1 MTVEVSKIADGVSLV
16 KLSGDSASA
25 SFSRKSMPVIAKAIR
40 NCIDDKE
47 IKAIVITGD
56 GKFFSAGA
64 DIQAFAES
72 IKNDES
78 VDLIRYLTGLLHP
91 LLVKMRESPTICIAA
106 INGAAAGGGL
116 GLALA
121 CDYRIASP
129 QAKIAA
135 SYSGMGLSPDG
146 GTTWLLPRLVGLQ
159 KAREFFLENQIWS
172 AEQCRAYGAI
182 DSIAQADLIEEA
194 KTVAVKWSSWQ
205 SHTKEATKHL
215 LDVAFE
221 NDFKKHLDHERTLIE
236 ASGLTDGFK
245 EGVEAFLEKRK
256 PNFDSLR

>member
-1 MTVEVSKIADGVSLV
+1 M
-16 KLSGDSASA
+16 KLTGASASA
-25 SFSRKSMPVIAKAIR
+25 SFSRESMPIIAKAVR
-40 NCIDDKE
+40 DCLNNNDV
-47 IKAIVITGD
+47 KAIIITGD

-64 DIQAFAES
+64 DIQAFQRS
-72 IKNDES
+72 IDEGTS

-91 LLVKMRESPTICIAA
+91 LLAKMRESPKICIAA
-106 INGAAAGGGL
+106 VNGAAAGGGL
-116 GLALA
+116 GVALA

-129 QAKIAA
+129 TAKIAA

-146 GTTWLLPRLVGLQ
+146 GTTWLLPRLVGMQ
-159 KAREFFLENQIWS
+159 RTRKFFLENQIWN
-172 AEQCRAYGAI
+172 ATEALEYGVFDQVVEQ
-182 DSIAQADLIEEA
+182 DLLDE
-194 KTVAVKWSSWQ
+194 AVKVARNWSRWQ

-245 EGVEAFLEKRK
+245 EGVSAFLDKRK
-256 PNFDSLR
+256 PNFEDFR

>member
-1 MTVEVSKIADGVSLV
+1 M
-16 KLSGDSASA
+16 KLTGASASA
-25 SFSRKSMPVIAKAIR
+25 SFSRESMPIIAKAVR
-40 NCIDDKE
+40 DCLNDND
-47 IKAIVITGD
+47 IKTIIITGD
-56 GKFFSAGA
+56 GNFFSAGA
-64 DIQAFAES
+64 DIQAFQRS
-72 IKNDES
+72 IDDGTS

-91 LLVKMRESPTICIAA
+91 LLAKMRESPKICIAA
-106 INGAAAGGGL
+106 VNGAAAGGGL

-129 QAKIAA
+129 GAKIAA

-146 GTTWLLPRLVGLQ
+146 GTTWLLPRLVGMQ
-159 KAREFFLENQIWS
+159 RTRKFFLENQIWN
-172 AEQCRAYGAI
+172 ATEALEYGAFDQVVEQGLI
-182 DSIAQADLIEEA
+182 DEA
-194 KTVAVKWSSWQ
+194 VNVARNWSRWQ

-245 EGVEAFLEKRK
+245 EGVNAFLDKRK
-256 PNFDSLR
+256 PNFENLR

>member
-1 MTVEVSKIADGVSLV
+1 M
-16 KLSGDSASA
+16 KLTGASASA
-25 SFSRKSMPVIAKAIR
+25 SFSRESMPIIAKAIR
-40 NCIDDKE
+40 GCLNDND
-47 IKAIVITGD
+47 IKAIIITGD
-56 GKFFSAGA
+56 GNFFSAGA
-64 DIQAFAES
+64 DIQAFQQS
-72 IKNDES
+72 IDDGTS

-91 LLVKMRESPTICIAA
+91 LLAKMRESPKICIAA
-106 INGAAAGGGL
+106 VNGAAAGGGL

-129 QAKIAA
+129 SAKIAA

-146 GTTWLLPRLVGLQ
+146 GTTWLLPRLVGMQ
-159 KAREFFLENQIWS
+159 RTRKFFLENQIWN
-172 AEQCRAYGAI
+172 ATEALDYGAF
-182 DSIAQADLIEEA
+182 DQVVEQDLLDE
-194 KTVAVKWSSWQ
+194 AVKVARNWSRWQ

-245 EGVEAFLEKRK
+245 EGVNAFLDKRK
-256 PNFDSLR
+256 PNFENLR

>member
-1 MTVEVSKIADGVSLV
+1 M
-16 KLSGDSASA
+16 KLTGASASA
-25 SFSRKSMPVIAKAIR
+25 SFSRESMPIIAKAIR
-40 NCIDDKE
+40 RCLNDND
-47 IKAIVITGD
+47 IKAIIITGD
-56 GKFFSAGA
+56 GNFFSAGA
-64 DIQAFAES
+64 DIQAFQQS
-72 IKNDES
+72 IDDGTS

-91 LLVKMRESPTICIAA
+91 LLAKMRESPKICIAA
-106 INGAAAGGGL
+106 VNGAAAGGGL

-129 QAKIAA
+129 SAKIAA

-146 GTTWLLPRLVGLQ
+146 GTTWLLPRLVGMQ
-159 KAREFFLENQIWS
+159 RTRKFFLENQIWN
-172 AEQCRAYGAI
+172 ATEALEYGAF
-182 DSIAQADLIEEA
+182 DRVVEQDLLDEAVNIARN
-194 KTVAVKWSSWQ
+194 WSRWQ

-245 EGVEAFLEKRK
+245 EGVNAFLHKRK
-256 PNFDSLR
+256 PNFENLR

>member
-1 MTVEVSKIADGVSLV
+1 M
-16 KLSGDSASA
+16 KLTGASASA
-25 SFSRKSMPVIAKAIR
+25 SFSRESMPIIAKAVR
-40 NCIDDKE
+40 DCLNDND
-47 IKAIVITGD
+47 IKAIIITGD
-56 GKFFSAGA
+56 GNFFSAGA
-64 DIQAFAES
+64 DIQAFQQS
-72 IKNDES
+72 IDDGTS

-91 LLVKMRESPTICIAA
+91 LLAKMRESPKICIAA
-106 INGAAAGGGL
+106 VNGAAAGGGL

-129 QAKIAA
+129 SAKIAA

-146 GTTWLLPRLVGLQ
+146 GTTWLLPRLVGMQ
-159 KAREFFLENQIWS
+159 RTRKFFLENQIWS
-172 AEQCRAYGAI
+172 STEALEYGAF
-182 DSIAQADLIEEA
+182 DRVVEQGLLDEA
-194 KTVAVKWSSWQ
+194 VNVARNWSRWQ

-245 EGVEAFLEKRK
+245 EGVNAFLDKRK
-256 PNFDSLR
+256 PDFENLR

>member
-1 MTVEVSKIADGVSLV
+1 M
-16 KLSGDSASA
+16 KLTGASASA
-25 SFSRKSMPVIAKAIR
+25 SFSRESMPIIAKAVR
-40 NCIDDKE
+40 DCLNDND
-47 IKAIVITGD
+47 IKAIIITGD
-56 GKFFSAGA
+56 GNFFSAGA
-64 DIQAFAES
+64 DIQAFQRS
-72 IKNDES
+72 IDDGTS

-91 LLVKMRESPTICIAA
+91 LLAKMRESPKICIAA
-106 INGAAAGGGL
+106 VNGAAAGGGL

-129 QAKIAA
+129 SAKIAA

-146 GTTWLLPRLVGLQ
+146 GTTWLLPRLVGMQ
-159 KAREFFLENQIWS
+159 RTRKFFLENQIWN
-172 AEQCRAYGAI
+172 ATEALEYGAFDRI
-182 DSIAQADLIEEA
+182 VEQDLLDE
-194 KTVAVKWSSWQ
+194 AVKVARNWSKWQ

-245 EGVEAFLEKRK
+245 EGVNAFLDKRK
-256 PNFDSLR
+256 PNFENLR

>member
-1 MTVEVSKIADGVSLV
+1 M
-16 KLSGDSASA
+16 KLTGASASA
-25 SFSRKSMPVIAKAIR
+25 SFSRESMPIIAKAVR
-40 NCIDDKE
+40 DCLNNNDV
-47 IKAIVITGD
+47 KAIVITGD
-56 GKFFSAGA
+56 GNFFSAGA
-64 DIQAFAES
+64 DIQAFQRS
-72 IKNDES
+72 IDEGTS

-91 LLVKMRESPTICIAA
+91 LLAKMRESPKICIAA
-106 INGAAAGGGL
+106 VNGAAAGGGL

-129 QAKIAA
+129 SAKIAA

-146 GTTWLLPRLVGLQ
+146 GTTWLLPRLVGMQ
-159 KAREFFLENQIWS
+159 RTRKFFLENQIWN
-172 AEQCRAYGAI
+172 ATEALEYGAL
-182 DSIAQADLIEEA
+182 DQVVEQDLLDE
-194 KTVAVKWSSWQ
+194 AVKVARDWSKWQ

-245 EGVEAFLEKRK
+245 EGVNAFLDKRK
-256 PNFDSLR
+256 PNFEDLR

>member
-1 MTVEVSKIADGVSLV
+1 M
-16 KLSGDSASA
+16 KLTGASASA
-25 SFSRKSMPVIAKAIR
+25 SFSRESMPIIAKAVR
-40 NCIDDKE
+40 NCLNDND
-47 IKAIVITGD
+47 IKAIIITGD
-56 GKFFSAGA
+56 GNFFSAGA
-64 DIQAFAES
+64 DIQAFQRS
-72 IKNDES
+72 IDDGTS

-91 LLVKMRESPTICIAA
+91 LLAKMRESPKICIAA
-106 INGAAAGGGL
+106 VNGAAAGGGL

-129 QAKIAA
+129 TAKIAA

-146 GTTWLLPRLVGLQ
+146 GTTWLLPRLVGMQ
-159 KAREFFLENQIWS
+159 RTRKFFLENQIWS
-172 AEQCRAYGAI
+172 STEALEYGAF
-182 DSIAQADLIEEA
+182 DRVVEQDLLDEA
-194 KTVAVKWSSWQ
+194 VNVARDWSRWQ

-245 EGVEAFLEKRK
+245 EGVNAFLDKRK
-256 PNFDSLR
+256 PNFENLR

>member
-1 MTVEVSKIADGVSLV
+1 M
-16 KLSGDSASA
+16 KLTGASASA
-25 SFSRKSMPVIAKAIR
+25 SFSRESMPIIAKAVR
-40 NCIDDKE
+40 NCLNDND
-47 IKAIVITGD
+47 IKAIIITGD
-56 GKFFSAGA
+56 GNFFSAGA
-64 DIQAFAES
+64 DIQAFQRS
-72 IKNDES
+72 IDDGTS

-91 LLVKMRESPTICIAA
+91 LLAKMRESPKICIAA

-129 QAKIAA
+129 TAKIAA

-146 GTTWLLPRLVGLQ
+146 GTTWLLPRLVGMQ
-159 KAREFFLENQIWS
+159 RTRKFFLENQIWS
-172 AEQCRAYGAI
+172 STEALEYGAF
-182 DSIAQADLIEEA
+182 DRVVEQDLLDEA
-194 KTVAVKWSSWQ
+194 VNVARDWSRWQ

-245 EGVEAFLEKRK
+245 EGVNAFLDKRK
-256 PNFDSLR
+256 PNFENLR

>member
-1 MTVEVSKIADGVSLV
+1 M
-16 KLSGDSASA
+16 KLTGASASA
-25 SFSRKSMPVIAKAIR
+25 SFSRESMPIIAKAVR
-40 NCIDDKE
+40 DCLNDND
-47 IKAIVITGD
+47 IKAIIITGD
-56 GKFFSAGA
+56 GNFFSAGA
-64 DIQAFAES
+64 DIQAFQRS
-72 IKNDES
+72 IDDGTS

-91 LLVKMRESPTICIAA
+91 LLAKMRESPKICIAA
-106 INGAAAGGGL
+106 VNGAAAGGGL

-129 QAKIAA
+129 SAKIAA

-146 GTTWLLPRLVGLQ
+146 GTTWLLPRLVGMQ
-159 KAREFFLENQIWS
+159 RTRKFFLENQIWN
-172 AEQCRAYGAI
+172 ATEALEYGAF
-182 DSIAQADLIEEA
+182 DRVVEQDLLDE
-194 KTVAVKWSSWQ
+194 AVKVARNWSRWQ

-245 EGVEAFLEKRK
+245 EGVNAFLDKRK
-256 PNFDSLR
+256 PNFENLR

>member
-1 MTVEVSKIADGVSLV
+1 M
-16 KLSGDSASA
+16 KLTGASASA
-25 SFSRKSMPVIAKAIR
+25 SFSRESMPIIAKAVR
-40 NCIDDKE
+40 DCLNDND
-47 IKAIVITGD
+47 IKAIIITGD
-56 GKFFSAGA
+56 GNFFSAGA
-64 DIQAFAES
+64 DIQAFQRS
-72 IKNDES
+72 IDDGTS

-91 LLVKMRESPTICIAA
+91 LLAKMRESPKICIAA
-106 INGAAAGGGL
+106 VNGAAAGGGL

-129 QAKIAA
+129 GAKIAA

-146 GTTWLLPRLVGLQ
+146 GTTWLLPRLVGMQ
-159 KAREFFLENQIWS
+159 RTRKFFLENQIWN
-172 AEQCRAYGAI
+172 ATEALEYGAFDQVVEQGLI
-182 DSIAQADLIEEA
+182 DEA
-194 KTVAVKWSSWQ
+194 VNVARNWSRWQ

-245 EGVEAFLEKRK
+245 EGVNAFLDKRK
-256 PNFDSLR
+256 PNFENLR

>member
-1 MTVEVSKIADGVSLV
+1 M
-16 KLSGDSASA
+16 KLTGASASA
-25 SFSRKSMPVIAKAIR
+25 SFSRESMPIIAKAVRDCLNNNDVKSI
-40 NCIDDKE
+40 I
-47 IKAIVITGD
+47 ITGD
-56 GKFFSAGA
+56 GTFFSAGA
-64 DIQAFAES
+64 DIQAFQRS
-72 IKNDES
+72 IDDGTS

-91 LLVKMRESPTICIAA
+91 LLAKMRESPKICIAA
-106 INGAAAGGGL
+106 VNGAAAGGGL

-129 QAKIAA
+129 SAKIAA

-146 GTTWLLPRLVGLQ
+146 GTTWLLPRLVGMQ
-159 KAREFFLENQIWS
+159 RTRKFFLENQIWS
-172 AEQCRAYGAI
+172 ATEALEYGAFDRI
-182 DSIAQADLIEEA
+182 VEQDLLDE
-194 KTVAVKWSSWQ
+194 AVKVARNWSRWQ

-245 EGVEAFLEKRK
+245 EGVNAFLDKRK
-256 PNFDSLR
+256 PNFENLR

>member
-1 MTVEVSKIADGVSLV
+1 M
-16 KLSGDSASA
+16 KLTGASASA
-25 SFSRKSMPVIAKAIR
+25 SFSRESMPIIAKAVR
-40 NCIDDKE
+40 DCLNNNDV
-47 IKAIVITGD
+47 KAIIITGD

-64 DIQAFAES
+64 DIQAFQRS
-72 IKNDES
+72 IDEGTS

-91 LLVKMRESPTICIAA
+91 LLAKMRESPKICIAA
-106 INGAAAGGGL
+106 VNGAAAGGGL
-116 GLALA
+116 GVALA

-129 QAKIAA
+129 TAKIAA

-146 GTTWLLPRLVGLQ
+146 GTTWLLPRLVGMQ
-159 KAREFFLENQIWS
+159 RTRKFFLENQIWN
-172 AEQCRAYGAI
+172 ATEALEYGVFDQVVEQ
-182 DSIAQADLIEEA
+182 DLLDE
-194 KTVAVKWSSWQ
+194 AVKVARNWSRWQ

-245 EGVEAFLEKRK
+245 EGVSAFLDKRK
-256 PNFDSLR
+256 PNFDDFR

>member
-1 MTVEVSKIADGVSLV
+1 M
-16 KLSGDSASA
+16 KLTGASASA
-25 SFSRKSMPVIAKAIR
+25 SFSRESMPIIAKAVRDCLNNNDVKSI
-40 NCIDDKE
+40 I
-47 IKAIVITGD
+47 ITGD
-56 GKFFSAGA
+56 GTFFSAGA
-64 DIQAFAES
+64 DIQAFQRS
-72 IKNDES
+72 IDDGTS

-91 LLVKMRESPTICIAA
+91 LLAKMRESPKICIAA
-106 INGAAAGGGL
+106 VNGAAAGGGL

-129 QAKIAA
+129 SAKIAA

-146 GTTWLLPRLVGLQ
+146 GTTWLLPRLVGMQ
-159 KAREFFLENQIWS
+159 RTRKFFLENQIWN
-172 AEQCRAYGAI
+172 ATEALEYGAFDRI
-182 DSIAQADLIEEA
+182 VEQDLLDE
-194 KTVAVKWSSWQ
+194 AVKVARNWSGWQ

-245 EGVEAFLEKRK
+245 EGVNAFLDKRK
-256 PNFDSLR
+256 PNFENLR

>member
-1 MTVEVSKIADGVSLV
+1 M
-16 KLSGDSASA
+16 KLTGASASA
-25 SFSRKSMPVIAKAIR
+25 SFSRESMPIIAKAVRDCLNNNDVKSI
-40 NCIDDKE
+40 I
-47 IKAIVITGD
+47 ITGD
-56 GKFFSAGA
+56 GTFFSAGA
-64 DIQAFAES
+64 DIQAFQRS
-72 IKNDES
+72 IDDGTS

-91 LLVKMRESPTICIAA
+91 LLAKMRESPKICIAA
-106 INGAAAGGGL
+106 VNGAAAGGGL

-129 QAKIAA
+129 SAKIAA

-146 GTTWLLPRLVGLQ
+146 GTTWLLPRLVGMQ
-159 KAREFFLENQIWS
+159 RTRKFFLENQIWS
-172 AEQCRAYGAI
+172 ATEALEYGAFDRI
-182 DSIAQADLIEEA
+182 VEQDLLDE
-194 KTVAVKWSSWQ
+194 AVKVARNWSGWQ

-245 EGVEAFLEKRK
+245 EGVNAFLDKRK
-256 PNFDSLR
+256 PNFENLR

>member
-1 MTVEVSKIADGVSLV
+1 M
-16 KLSGDSASA
+16 KLTGASASA
-25 SFSRKSMPVIAKAIR
+25 SFSRESMPIIAKAVR
-40 NCIDDKE
+40 DCLNDND
-47 IKAIVITGD
+47 IKAIIITGD
-56 GKFFSAGA
+56 GNFFSAGA
-64 DIQAFAES
+64 DIQAFQRS
-72 IKNDES
+72 IDDGTS

-91 LLVKMRESPTICIAA
+91 LLAKMRESPKICIAA
-106 INGAAAGGGL
+106 VNGAAAGGGL

-129 QAKIAA
+129 GAKIAA

-146 GTTWLLPRLVGLQ
+146 GTTWLLPRLVGMQ
-159 KAREFFLENQIWS
+159 RTRKFFLENQIWN
-172 AEQCRAYGAI
+172 ATEALEYGAFDRI
-182 DSIAQADLIEEA
+182 VEQDLLDE
-194 KTVAVKWSSWQ
+194 AVKVARNWSKWQ

-245 EGVEAFLEKRK
+245 EGVNAFLDKRK
-256 PNFDSLR
+256 PNFENLR

>member
-1 MTVEVSKIADGVSLV
+1 
-16 KLSGDSASA
+16 
-25 SFSRKSMPVIAKAIR
+25 MPVIAKAIR

-121 CDYRIASP
+121 CDYRIAS
-129 QAKIAA
+129 QDAKIAA

-182 DSIAQADLIEEA
+182 DSIAEADLIEEA
-194 KTVAVKWSSWQ
+194 KTVALKWSSWQ

>member
-1 MTVEVSKIADGVSLV
+1 M
-16 KLSGDSASA
+16 KLTGASASA
-25 SFSRKSMPVIAKAIR
+25 SFSRESMPIIAKAIR
-40 NCIDDKE
+40 RCLNDND
-47 IKAIVITGD
+47 IKAIIITGD
-56 GKFFSAGA
+56 GNFFSAGA
-64 DIQAFAES
+64 DIQAFQQS
-72 IKNDES
+72 IDDGTS

-91 LLVKMRESPTICIAA
+91 LLAKMRESPKICIAA
-106 INGAAAGGGL
+106 VNGAAAGGGL

-129 QAKIAA
+129 SAKIAA

-146 GTTWLLPRLVGLQ
+146 GTTWLLPRLVGMQ
-159 KAREFFLENQIWS
+159 RTRKFFLENQIWN
-172 AEQCRAYGAI
+172 ATEALEYGAF
-182 DSIAQADLIEEA
+182 DRVVEQDLLDEAVNIARN
-194 KTVAVKWSSWQ
+194 WSRWQ

-245 EGVEAFLEKRK
+245 EGVNAFLDKRK
-256 PNFDSLR
+256 PNFENLR

>member
-1 MTVEVSKIADGVSLV
+1 MRLTGA
-16 KLSGDSASA
+16 SASA
-25 SFSRKSMPVIAKAIR
+25 SFSRESMPIIAKAIR
-40 NCIDDKE
+40 GCLNDND
-47 IKAIVITGD
+47 IKAIIITGD
-56 GKFFSAGA
+56 GNFFSAGA
-64 DIQAFAES
+64 DIQAFQQS
-72 IKNDES
+72 IDDGTS

-91 LLVKMRESPTICIAA
+91 LLAKMRESPKICIAA
-106 INGAAAGGGL
+106 VNGAAAGGGL

-129 QAKIAA
+129 SAKIAA

-146 GTTWLLPRLVGLQ
+146 GTTWLLPRLVGMQ
-159 KAREFFLENQIWS
+159 RTRKFFLENQIWN
-172 AEQCRAYGAI
+172 ATEALDYGAF
-182 DSIAQADLIEEA
+182 DQVVEQDLLDE
-194 KTVAVKWSSWQ
+194 AVKIARNWSRWQ

-245 EGVEAFLEKRK
+245 EGVNAFLDKRK
-256 PNFDSLR
+256 PNFENLR

>member
-1 MTVEVSKIADGVSLV
+1 M
-16 KLSGDSASA
+16 KLTGASASA
-25 SFSRKSMPVIAKAIR
+25 SFSRESMPIIAKAVR
-40 NCIDDKE
+40 DCLNNNDV
-47 IKAIVITGD
+47 KAIIITGD
-56 GKFFSAGA
+56 GNFFSAGA
-64 DIQAFAES
+64 DIQAFQRS
-72 IKNDES
+72 IDDGTS

-91 LLVKMRESPTICIAA
+91 LLAKMRESPKICIAA
-106 INGAAAGGGL
+106 VNGAAAGGGL

-129 QAKIAA
+129 GAKIAA

-146 GTTWLLPRLVGLQ
+146 GTTWLLPRLVGMQ
-159 KAREFFLENQIWS
+159 RTRKFFLENQIWN
-172 AEQCRAYGAI
+172 ATEALEYGAF
-182 DSIAQADLIEEA
+182 DRVVEQDLLDE
-194 KTVAVKWSSWQ
+194 AVKVARNWSRWQ

-245 EGVEAFLEKRK
+245 EGVNAFLDKRK
-256 PNFDSLR
+256 PNFENLR